1 MSAEPAPP
9 VRAPIIAPTEDV
21 WRAMSPAERE
31 RFLVRVLDSLSDP
44 IAAAELADANA
55 RADEAATRA
64 DSAAARADSAMT
76 ALRATLLA
84 LFDARG
90 LPCPEDVHARVIAC
104 EDPATLQ
111 RWILRAGAATSA
123 ADALSAP

>member
-1 MSAEPAPP
+1 
-9 VRAPIIAPTEDV
+9 
-21 WRAMSPAERE
+21 MSPAERE

-76 ALRATLLA
+76 ALRATPSPSSMRA
-84 LFDARG
+84 ASRA
-90 LPCPEDVHARVIAC
+90 PKTST
-104 EDPATLQ
+104 PA
-111 RWILRAGAATSA
+111 
-123 ADALSAP
+123 